1 VDTVVHRICER
12 VGQDVTEIPAPL
24 SFTPPP
30 EYYSDSVRMAMSPYG
45 LALEFGVQASVGDAR
60 TQAVVRMSPQH
71 AFVFCQILRK
81 NLRAYQEQV
90 GPISLPEEIF
100 AELQIDKEL

>member
-1 VDTVVHRICER
+1 LCTEVSER
-12 VGQDVTEIPAPL
+12 VRQDVTEIPAPL

-90 GPISLPEEIF
+90 GPISLPEQIF
-100 AELQIDKEL
+100 TELEIDKEL